1 MISPG
6 DVSGKAAGAAAFL
19 KKELALE
26 AAPGIAVVL
35 GSGWDSLLEGTG
47 TLRVVEFDSI
57 PGFAPPSVE
66 GHRGNVRVVEAGGGR
81 LLVQQGRLHYYEG
94 LSPLEVVFPVWAYA
108 ALGVELLV
116 MLSAAGGLNPGF
128 IPGDLMIVSDHL
140 FLRGANPLA
149 GLPEE
154 EGRTRFVPGQGIYA
168 TFLQDALYGCLP
180 QGARVERGVYAF
192 VTGPSFETP
201 AEAGL
206 LRIAGAD
213 AVGMSTAPEAL
224 TARYLGMQVAAMAC
238 ISNSIL
244 PSGMP
249 VSHEAVLEVVRR
261 TAGNLPGL
269 IDGLGAMAEPVM

>member
-6 DVSGKAAGAAAFL
+6 DVSGKAAEAAAFL

-35 GSGWDSLLEGTG
+35 GSGWNSLIEGTW
-47 TLRVVEFDSI
+47 TLHLVEFDSI
-57 PGFAPPSVE
+57 PGLAPPSVE

-81 LLVQQGRLHYYEG
+81 LLVQQGRLRYYEG

-116 MLSAAGGLNPGF
+116 MLFAAGGLNPGF

-140 FLRGANPLA
+140 FLRGA

-154 EGRTRFVPGQGIYA
+154 EGRT

-180 QGARVERGVYAF
+180 QGTRVERGVDAF
-192 VTGPSFETP
+192 VTGPSFEAP

-224 TARYLGMQVAAMAC
+224 SARYLGMQVAAMAC

-269 IDGLGAMAEPVM
+269 IDGLGIMAGPVM